1 MLTPA
6 AEIAFQNL
14 SMGRPW
20 DLIKPNRSN
29 HGLPT
34 RCGRLHRSLM
44 QEGNEKPDLLSQV
57 NGRIQDVATLLA
69 VPSWLSSTLS
79 HCRRISEKT

>member
-1 MLTPA
+1 MLTLA
-6 AEIAFQNL
+6 AEIAFQKL

-34 RCGRLHRSLM
+34 RCGRLHRFPL

-57 NGRIQDVATLLA
+57 NGEDSRCGHTVSCSQLVLTNSLPMPEDL
-69 VPSWLSSTLS
+69 
-79 HCRRISEKT
+79 